1 MKRSSAICVAFVAV
15 AFLAAA
21 FGVRAGAPMPHWTA
35 PGWYHMKE
43 GFSPGEYWIYAGP
56 FPTERVCKATLP
68 VKPKERF
75 RCEYYAR
82 RPLWDW

>member
-1 MKRSSAICVAFVAV
+1 MSKPVAI
-15 AFLAAA
+15 FLAFALA
-21 FGVRAGAPMPHWTA
+21 LPASAGAPLPHWTA

-68 VKPKERF
+68 VNRPERLERY
-75 RCEYYAR
+75 RCEYFAT
-82 RPLWDW
+82 RPAWDL